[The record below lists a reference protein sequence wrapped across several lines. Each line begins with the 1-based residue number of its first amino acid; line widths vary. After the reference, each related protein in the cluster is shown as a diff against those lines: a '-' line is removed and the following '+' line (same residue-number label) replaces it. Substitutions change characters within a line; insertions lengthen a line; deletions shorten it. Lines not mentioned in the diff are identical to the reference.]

1 MLLQEMDPR
10 EKATL
15 KNCLNCFLEDLDP
28 TLTFL
33 SQMVCSGV
41 ITDDQKDRI
50 EKQTTRQDKVIT
62 LLEILPRR
70 GPRAFKKFAVILRQD
85 YSWISEKLEQEYQV
99 QDFTKRIENAL
110 EQRTKKMGELIKDR
124 DYINR
129 VITETVVPLMIEEC
143 GTSVS
148 SGAMGSGFDAPLKDI
163 INDHLIPLLNGN
175 NGHRT
180 HLDSMHSGMLLDKV
194 VDIIQDLKERCCKT
208 LSLSDVTEFH
218 SPLPILI
225 ETRLQELRDIIT
237 AMKKENK
244 KIKKMEEKLI
254 TENQKLKSDLTTQ
267 KAEVKK
273 GKTES
278 VKQNSEIKKLKDQV
292 QKTKSDNDKLK
303 QELANLKEQMSKAGM
318 DLQISSDFT

>member
-1 MLLQEMDPR
+1 MERTNFAIKMI
-10 EKATL
+10 
-15 KNCLNCFLEDLDP
+15 FH
-28 TLTFL
+28 TFFHT
-33 SQMVCSGV
+33 V
-41 ITDDQKDRI
+41 
-50 EKQTTRQDKVIT
+50 
-62 LLEILPRR
+62 
-70 GPRAFKKFAVILRQD
+70 
-85 YSWISEKLEQEYQV
+85 
-99 QDFTKRIENAL
+99 TKRIENAL

-208 LSLSDVTEFH
+208 LCLSDVTEFH

-254 TENQKLKSDLTTQ
+254 TENQKIKSDLTTQ

>member
-1 MLLQEMDPR
+1 MLLPEMDPR

-33 SQMVCSGV
+33 SQLVCSGI
-41 ITDDQKDRI
+41 ITEDQKDRI

-70 GPRAFKKFAVILRQD
+70 GPRAFKKFVGLLRID

-143 GTSVS
+143 GSSS
-148 SGAMGSGFDAPLKDI
+148 SGGAVGPGFDAPLKDI
-163 INDHLIPLLNGN
+163 ITDHLIPLLNGN
-175 NGHRT
+175 NGLKT

-194 VDIIQDLKERCCKT
+194 VDIIQELKEKCCKM

-218 SPLPILI
+218 SSLPILI
-225 ETRLQELRDIIT
+225 DTRLQELRDNIT
-237 AMKKENK
+237 SMKKENK
-244 KIKKMEEKLI
+244 KMKKIEEKL
-254 TENQKLKSDLTTQ
+254 TAENQKLKNDLTIQ
-267 KAEVKK
+267 RAEVKK
-273 GKTES
+273 GKTD
-278 VKQNSEIKKLKDQV
+278 VIKQNAEIKKLKDQV
-292 QKTKSDNDKLK
+292 QKSKSESDKLK
-303 QELANLKEQMSKAGM
+303 QELANLREQMSKAGM